1 MALAR
6 REHGGIRRRRSH
18 AFSPRKAPKKCRD
31 PGRKK
36 GARDGRSKAH
46 LTDLAEMRLPAI
58 AGRAASAAAEACA
71 DMVKA
76 CVGRVRVVR
85 VESDVRETTDRRLK
99 FAGD

>member
-6 REHGGIRRRRSH
+6 RERGGIRRRRSH
-18 AFSPRKAPKKCRD
+18 AFSPRKARKKCRD

-46 LTDLAEMRLPAI
+46 LTDFAEMRLPAI
-58 AGRAASAAAEACA
+58 AGRAASAVAEACA

-85 VESDVRETTDRRLK
+85 VESDVCETTDRLN
-99 FAGD
+99 